1 MRDIPN
7 IMLTFVASFNAHCE
21 VRSFVISEKRNE
33 RRLSGAFFYALTTT
47 YYLILRLC
55 RRFPIPS
62 QQLKE
67 DFGQIFG
74 ISRKSPYLCSREDS
88 FLFHIA

>member
-33 RRLSGAFFYALTTT
+33 RRLSGAFF
-47 YYLILRLC
+47 LC
-55 RRFPIPS
+55 PY
-62 QQLKE
+62 
-67 DFGQIFG
+67 DNIFL
-74 ISRKSPYLCSREDS
+74 S
-88 FLFHIA
+88 LFRCE

>member
-47 YYLILRLC
+47 FIKKQFSFSYCIRFKFVSLLFGLLKSIQGSLR
-55 RRFPIPS
+55 
-62 QQLKE
+62 
-67 DFGQIFG
+67 
-74 ISRKSPYLCSREDS
+74 
-88 FLFHIA
+88 